1 MSFAAQFVAGLKRLD
16 AERLQQSAKAAIQSN
31 GRLSLTV
38 EAGRL
43 MHLADDKSIII
54 FGENESSN
62 GIQVSVRV
70 VNDKMTGIRLE
81 KQSDSINLLLVIPE
95 NGHLWGDIMI
105 LPINETN
112 GTKELWV
119 KFILDDENSVCKKF
133 TYAIYEK

>member
-1 MSFAAQFVAGLKRLD
+1 MSYFCKKFKFNKMEKLKIKLVVESGTTLKD
-16 AERLQQSAKAAIQSN
+16 NTIQII
-31 GRLSLTV
+31 G
-38 EAGRL
+38 A
-43 MHLADDKSIII
+43 DKSIII

-95 NGHLWGDIMI
+95 NGHLGGDIMI
-105 LPINETN
+105 LPINEKN

>member
-1 MSFAAQFVAGLKRLD
+1 MSYFCKKFKFNKMEKLKIKLVVESGTTLKD
-16 AERLQQSAKAAIQSN
+16 NTIQII
-31 GRLSLTV
+31 G
-38 EAGRL
+38 A
-43 MHLADDKSIII
+43 DKSIII